1 MFIKITLLS
10 IIYIITFSLIS
21 KIIIPILF
29 FVAALIVD
37 KPFPDFLPGFT
48 TSEMGL
54 VENLQALCLLL
65 AFITACYLLKHAKAY
80 PKWIKGWISLGI
92 AGSLYVFLEEIS
104 YGQHYFNWNTP
115 EYWQNHNDQKETNL
129 HNIVICVNK
138 VTCYTFA

>member
-1 MFIKITLLS
+1 MNL
-10 IIYIITFSLIS
+10 TF
-21 KIIIPILF
+21 KIIIPVLF
-29 FVAALIVD
+29 FVIALIVD
-37 KPFPDFLPGFT
+37 KPLPDFLPGFT

-129 HNIVICVNK
+129 HNTTSWLDQKPPCAGNRYYYRRYPCSPLK
-138 VTCYTFA
+138 AY